1 MRLVADIGNSNIKI
15 ALWKNKLLQKV
26 LQFETS
32 TYKKMNFH
40 LHKYKNN
47 SIESVFFSCVAKEEI
62 ANHFKKYAKKL
73 FKCSIKRIR
82 STKKLFNIKNN
93 YQASF
98 KLGDDRWCS
107 IVGSHIKHKKL
118 LMLVDSGTATTVD
131 IVDKQ
136 GRYLGGY
143 IFAGFDGYKNSFNQI
158 EGLKKLNIQLNQKKK
173 IKFFPTNTK
182 DGISDGYKL
191 MISSAIET
199 IFNETRIKFKTKP
212 IVIISG
218 GFGADLSRLAK
229 IKNNYQQNIVLE
241 SLGFISDFLR

>member
-1 MRLVADIGNSNIKI
+1 MKLVADIGNSMIQI
-15 ALWKNKLLQKV
+15 ALWEKKSLIKV
-26 LQFETS
+26 FQFETS
-32 TYKKMNFH
+32 NHKKIS
-40 LHKYKNN
+40 LYLSKYKNN
-47 SIESVFFSCVAKEEI
+47 LIESIFFSCVTKEEI
-62 ANHFKKYAKKL
+62 ANYFKKYAKKL
-73 FKCSIKRIR
+73 FKCSIRRIR

-93 YQASF
+93 YQTSS

-107 IVGSHIKHKKL
+107 IVGSHIKHKRL

-173 IKFFPTNTK
+173 IKIFPTNTK

-212 IVIISG
+212 MVIISG
-218 GFGADLSRLAK
+218 GFGADLSRLTK

-241 SLGFISDFLR
+241 SLGFISDLF